1 MQISRHFS
9 KLSKLKTKNTI
20 AFFGSFLV
28 LSFFTFFIWN
38 SSKVVL
44 YSQDQATSVALV
56 GAPRTTGT
64 VVPLGENNPPPP
76 PELPP
81 PQHIK
86 TPDAVRAVY
95 MTSWVAG
102 TASIR
107 DPLLSFVENSEINS
121 IVIDVKDYSGKMS
134 FEVDNSVVDA
144 MQSEEKRIPDM
155 RAFIDRLHQKNIYVI
170 ARITVFQDPQ
180 AARMRSDLAVK
191 NKNGGLWKDKNG
203 LAYIDPGAKDFWAY
217 IVEMSR
223 VSERVGFDEINFDY
237 IRFPS
242 DGQIA
247 LAVFPFQNGRAKADV
262 LEDFFKYLHGE
273 LKDLSVPISADVFG
287 LTTYADDDL
296 NIGQVLERTA
306 PYFDYIAPMVYPS
319 HYASGFGGFKNPAE
333 YPYEVIF
340 KSMSRGIEKLK
351 AMGENA
357 KKFRPWIQ
365 DFDLGTNYGIAEVNK
380 QKQALYDLG
389 IQSWMAWD
397 PSNNYTKPAYKH

>member
-1 MQISRHFS
+1 
-9 KLSKLKTKNTI
+9 
-20 AFFGSFLV
+20 
-28 LSFFTFFIWN
+28 
-38 SSKVVL
+38 
-44 YSQDQATSVALV
+44 
-56 GAPRTTGT
+56 
-64 VVPLGENNPPPP
+64 LGENNPPPP

-262 LEDFFKYLHGE
+262 LEDFFKYLRGE

-351 AMGENA
+351 AMGEDA

>member
-262 LEDFFKYLHGE
+262 LEDFFKYLRGE

-351 AMGENA
+351 AMGEDA